1 MVMTGLEGESS
12 ETVVLL
18 LIQLV
23 SFITLLAL
31 PVYTTP

>member
-1 MVMTGLEGESS
+1 MVMTGLGGERG

-31 PVYTTP
+31 LGP